1 MKGNFLESMNDLLAS
16 FTTNPGLDIN
26 DNLASCQR
34 SSTKKS
40 DLGTTSKQ
48 ICWLGFNLDKTQQ
61 KHQSLPVKYSFV
73 SSQTDN
79 CTDRKASDEDS
90 LKYSFVSSQT
100 DNCTDSKAS
109 EEDSGDLNR
118 NMSELDLINYNE
130 KTEGK
135 VVR

>member
-1 MKGNFLESMNDLLAS
+1 M
-16 FTTNPGLDIN
+16 
-26 DNLASCQR
+26 
-34 SSTKKS
+34 
-40 DLGTTSKQ
+40 
-48 ICWLGFNLDKTQQ
+48 
-61 KHQSLPVKYSFV
+61 

-118 NMSELDLINYNE
+118 NMSELDLINHNE
-130 KTEGK
+130 KTKGK

>member
-1 MKGNFLESMNDLLAS
+1 MYLFFILKGNFLESMNDLLAS
-16 FTTNPGLDIN
+16 FTTSPDLDIN

-34 SSTKKS
+34 LSTKKS
-40 DLGTTSKQ
+40 DLGTTCKQ
-48 ICWLGFNLDKTQQ
+48 ICWPGFN
-61 KHQSLPVKYSFV
+61 QSLPVKYSFV

-118 NMSELDLINYNE
+118 NMSELDLINHNE